1 VDADGV
7 LDEALVRLGSFGPE
21 FGGGLSSHGSMVV
34 EALVRLG
41 RADAVGRW
49 VDDYVHRLEP
59 AAEPSGRAATLGDIT
74 TVGDWERRFAG
85 ELDAARWTEV
95 VGRWLP
101 QLLPGVMAAATHGWL
116 RTAHAARA
124 LRAHDTPAR
133 RAELARG
140 LAYWAARYQ
149 ELPGPTQ
156 PTGTRSLA
164 AAVSSLPA
172 RPGDGPGLIFEQ
184 VRALDGDA
192 DFVAV
197 VDSAEPS
204 ALTFDS
210 LLATAATVIR
220 AGNAEAPI
228 VYVHTL
234 TPTAALRSLAGI
246 LDASSL
252 PLALGCTWRAVAAL
266 IATYPVARGDPG
278 EAEEVDAADVV
289 DRAVT
294 GGDEHAIKVAEA
306 AFGPDATPDP
316 NVRAAA
322 AALVARLQ
330 PAA

>member
-1 VDADGV
+1 V
-7 LDEALVRLGSFGPE
+7 
-21 FGGGLSSHGSMVV
+21 
-34 EALVRLG
+34 
-41 RADAVGRW
+41 
-49 VDDYVHRLEP
+49 
-59 AAEPSGRAATLGDIT
+59 ATLGDIT

-85 ELDAARWTEV
+85 ELEEAPWADV

-101 QLLPGVMAAATHGWL
+101 RLLPGVMAAATHGWL

-124 LRAHDTPAR
+124 LLARDSPAR

-149 ELPGPTQ
+149 ELPGPMQ

-172 RPGDGPGLIFEQ
+172 RSDDGPGLIFER

-192 DFVAV
+192 GFTAAV
-197 VDSAEPS
+197 ESADPS
-204 ALTFDS
+204 VLTADG
-210 LLATAATVIR
+210 LLAAAATVIR
-220 AGNAEAPI
+220 AGNADAPV

-246 LDASSL
+246 LDPSSL

-266 IATYPVARGDPG
+266 IATYPVAGDDPG
-278 EAEEVDAADVV
+278 EAGEVDAADVV

-306 AFGPDATPDP
+306 AFGPDATLDR

-322 AALVARLQ
+322 ASLVDRLQ
-330 PAA
+330 MAS